1 MFLTMAIINID
12 IESSQSTKQKSKRE
26 EKKNHYKSQ
35 YIHLRNNILFSRNKS
50 ESLSIELHSL
60 SSLSIPLSHN

>member
-26 EKKNHYKSQ
+26 EKKKPLQKSIYTSQKQ
-35 YIHLRNNILFSRNKS
+35 YFVLTLTYSHLTS
-50 ESLSIELHSL
+50 
-60 SSLSIPLSHN
+60 

>member
-26 EKKNHYKSQ
+26 EKKKPLQKSIYTSQKQ
-35 YIHLRNNILFSRNKS
+35 YFVLTKQIRKFVHRA
-50 ESLSIELHSL
+50 SLIVF
-60 SSLSIPLSHN
+60 IINPPIT